1 MTTTTHLASET
12 STNTISTEKILAIS
26 TEKILANTSD
36 FRFKTTTDE
45 ISKNNSTYSDILDNR
60 TFFQLNI
67 IGIIIVLIIL
77 LSIIIFCIKRRVK
90 NNIAKNYQCE
100 FNAGNRLT
108 LLHLT
113 SEDNKN
119 TQKI

>member
-12 STNTISTEKILAIS
+12 STNTISTEKILA
-26 TEKILANTSD
+26 NTSD
-36 FRFKTTTDE
+36 FHFKTTTDE
-45 ISKNNSTYSDILDNR
+45 ISKNNSTYSDIIDNR